1 MAAIADSLCHLV
13 ALFTLRDHGSG
24 RLELGLEERVKL
36 LGAVHGKVEGPFA
49 AVAGRPPPLPLDR
62 GGCDDESTQS

>member
-1 MAAIADSLCHLV
+1 VAAIADSLCHLV

-36 LGAVHGKVEGPFA
+36 LVAVHGKVEGPFA
-49 AVAGRPPPLPLDR
+49 AVVVAPPLPLDR